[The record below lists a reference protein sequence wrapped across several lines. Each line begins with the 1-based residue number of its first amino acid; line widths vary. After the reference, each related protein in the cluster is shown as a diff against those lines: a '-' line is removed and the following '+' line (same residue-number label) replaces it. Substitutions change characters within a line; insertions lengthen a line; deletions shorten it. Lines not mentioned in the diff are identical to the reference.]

1 VFATLFDSR
10 EYAPTIEARI
20 ALLQRL
26 GGPFLTSDPGEGHVA
41 RAAGLQVGLIVSAD
55 GATDGANGADGDGQ
69 AGTVS
74 GRDVG
79 AVRDL
84 TPEIV
89 AIRCAALGDA
99 QMHDEATGG
108 AERRSKLLTRLATSL
123 DALSG
128 AHRMIIAIDGAL
140 APLSAAEWGNLA
152 AESLAIDLIGD
163 PDSWR
168 AAATWPGTRG
178 LLLGLIPPPG
188 GPAPE
193 GPEVLL
199 WAIGYAA
206 SLGGRGG
213 DRVGVAGLPRRN
225 GASCESSV
233 ADSADAAARIDALS
247 RIMELTAADGVTR
260 RAHLDPRAVS
270 PAAQLLSERRSR

>member
-20 ALLQRL
+20 ALLLRL
-26 GGPFLTSDPGEGHVA
+26 GGPFLTHDLEEGRVA

-55 GATDGANGADGDGQ
+55 GADGADGGGQ

-84 TPEIV
+84 APEIV

-99 QMHDEATGG
+99 QMHDMAPGG
-108 AERRSKLLTRLATSL
+108 AERRSKLLARLTTSL

-140 APLSAAEWGNLA
+140 APLSAAEWGSLA
-152 AESLAIDLIGD
+152 AESLAIDPIGD

-188 GPAPE
+188 GAAPE

-213 DRVGVAGLPRRN
+213 DRVGVAGLSRRN
-225 GASCESSV
+225 GASGEGGV
-233 ADSADAAARIDALS
+233 TDAADAAARIDALS